1 MPCFCWLSRLI
12 GKTPLSIIRYKYKG
26 EPREIYVKLEQY
38 NITGSIKDRI
48 ALHMIY
54 NALKNGDLK
63 PGAPIVEVT
72 SGNTGIAFAAIG
84 KALGHPVTIY
94 MPDWMSKE
102 RINLIQSYGAK
113 IELVSKE
120 EGGFVG
126 AIEKAKKL
134 KKENDEIFLP
144 SQFSNLYNIDA
155 HYMTTAKEIYD
166 QVKKAGKKI
175 DAFVAGVGTGGTVMG
190 VGKYLRE
197 KNSLVKIYPLEP
209 LNSPTLSTGCKVGKH
224 RIQGISDDFV
234 PDLINFNLLDDVIGV
249 DDGDSILMA
258 QKLAATLGM
267 GVGISSGA
275 NFIGAILVQNRL
287 GKDKVVV
294 TIFPDDNK
302 KYLSTDLMK
311 TEPPKSGYITP
322 DVTDLSIQTTICIGH
337 AAVGKSI
344 YHERGL
350 LKRKC
355 HQMKTT

>member
-12 GKTPLSIIRYKYKG
+12 GKTPLSIIRYRYKG
-26 EPREIYVKLEQY
+26 ELREIYVKLEQY

-54 NALKNGDLK
+54 HALKNGDLM

-94 MPDWMSKE
+94 MPDWMSQE
-102 RINLIQSYGAK
+102 RINLIKSYGAK

-126 AIEKAKKL
+126 AIEKVKKL
-134 KKENDEIFLP
+134 KEANPEIFLP

-166 QVKKAGKKI
+166 QVKKVGKKI

-197 KNSLVKIYPLEP
+197 KNCKVKIYPLEP
-209 LNSPTLSTGCKVGKH
+209 INSPTLSTGCKVGKH

-234 PDLINFNLLDDVIGV
+234 PDLINFN
-249 DDGDSILMA
+249 
-258 QKLAATLGM
+258 
-267 GVGISSGA
+267 
-275 NFIGAILVQNRL
+275 
-287 GKDKVVV
+287 
-294 TIFPDDNK
+294 
-302 KYLSTDLMK
+302 
-311 TEPPKSGYITP
+311 
-322 DVTDLSIQTTICIGH
+322 C
-337 AAVGKSI
+337 
-344 YHERGL
+344 
-350 LKRKC
+350 
-355 HQMKTT
+355 